1 MSQPRPRRFR
11 RAEPY
16 VPPPGAPPMSEVIRE
31 LFAKAAKLRAL
42 NEDIDHKIR
51 LIERWLE
58 ARGVRR
64 VVRARIV
71 PGVELAWSANKYKR
85 WRLVI
90 RDEDDVIDL
99 FNTEPEE
106 RLEVLTSGALERL
119 VMEVKRG

>member
-1 MSQPRPRRFR
+1 
-11 RAEPY
+11 
-16 VPPPGAPPMSEVIRE
+16 MSEVIRE